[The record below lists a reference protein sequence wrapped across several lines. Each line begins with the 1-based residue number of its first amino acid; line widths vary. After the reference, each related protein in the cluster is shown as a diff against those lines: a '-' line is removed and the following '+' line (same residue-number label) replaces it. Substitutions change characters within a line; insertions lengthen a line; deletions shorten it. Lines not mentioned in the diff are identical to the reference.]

1 MLRLFH
7 HLCSKSRLAASI
19 FAHLDESFLQPY
31 LSSVTRMKMSGHH
44 SREDA
49 FISITGSDQLRKSF
63 DRLVQTSLPL
73 PVSPVPKTG
82 GIRDK
87 VGSYH

>member
-1 MLRLFH
+1 MLTSLH
-7 HLCSKSRLAASI
+7 CSCSRPAAFI
-19 FAHLDESFLQPY
+19 FAHESFLQPY
-31 LSSVTRMKMSGHH
+31 LSSLTRMKLSGHH

-49 FISITGSDQLRKSF
+49 FFSITGSDQLRKSF
-63 DRLVQTSLPL
+63 DWLVQTSLPL
-73 PVSPVPKTG
+73 PVSPVPTTG